1 MKRLIVLAVIL
12 LSSSYVYAGAC
23 GDYDYAEL
31 KDMDQPTLTK
41 EYCKV
46 LSKGRIYAGV
56 AMGRGTRQS
65 KSDFDSCYE
74 LLEKMER
81 IYMKNFK
88 IENAETIKDFCKE

>member
-1 MKRLIVLAVIL
+1 MKKLIVLSVIL

-31 KDMDQPTLTK
+31 KDMDQPALTK

-56 AMGRGTRQS
+56 AMGRGTRQA

-88 IENAETIKDFCKE
+88 IEDVKKLKDLCED